1 MILATKRSAK
11 GELVFTS
18 FLFLAGVVVLW
29 DSSQLPELASADF
42 VGTRT
47 FPSIIG
53 WLLVIL
59 SALQLISVSRGNLGE
74 PEGVEGGQ
82 VESKLRLKPFLL
94 MMAGLLVFAFGLPI
108 IGFPISATILFTLVV
123 YALNPVK
130 TKWFVAVPIAAA
142 TAALVYFGFT
152 IGLQIDLPWGFDFNF
167 GTAEVV
173 VEEDW

>member
-1 MILATKRSAK
+1 MSKIRSAK

-29 DSSQLPELASADF
+29 DASQLPELAFADF

-53 WLLVIL
+53 WLLIVL
-59 SALQLISVSRGNLGE
+59 SALQLISVLRGNLGE
-74 PEGVEGGQ
+74 PEEVEGGQ
-82 VESKLRLKPFLL
+82 VESKLRLRPFFL
-94 MMAGLLVFAFGLPI
+94 MLAGLLVFAFGLPI

-130 TKWFVAVPIAAA
+130 TKWFIAIPIAAA
-142 TAALVYFGFT
+142 TAAVIYFGFT
-152 IGLQIDLPWGFDFNF
+152 LGLQIDLPWGFDFNF
-167 GTAEVV
+167 GSSEVV
-173 VEEDW
+173 VEEEW

>member
-29 DSSQLPELASADF
+29 DASQLPELATADF

-53 WLLVIL
+53 WLLVVL

-82 VESKLRLKPFLL
+82 IETQLRLRPFFL
-94 MMAGLLVFAFGLPI
+94 MITGLLVFAFGLPI
-108 IGFPISATILFTLVV
+108 IGFPIAATILFTLVV
-123 YALNPVK
+123 FALNPVK
-130 TKWFVAVPIAAA
+130 TKWFIAIPIAAA
-142 TAALVYFGFT
+142 TAAVVYFGFT
-152 IGLQIDLPWGFDFNF
+152 LGLQIDLPWGFNFDF
-167 GTAEVV
+167 GSSEVV

>member
-1 MILATKRSAK
+1 MSKNRSAK

-29 DSSQLPELASADF
+29 DASQLPELAFADF

-53 WLLVIL
+53 WLLVAL
-59 SALQLISVSRGNLGE
+59 SVLQLVSVLRGNLGE
-74 PEGVEGGQ
+74 PEGVEGGR
-82 VESKLRLKPFLL
+82 VESKLRLKPFFL
-94 MMAGLLVFAFGLPI
+94 MISGLLVFAFGLPI

-130 TKWFVAVPIAAA
+130 TKWFIALPIAAA
-142 TAALVYFGFT
+142 TAAVVYFGFT
-152 IGLQIDLPWGFDFNF
+152 LGLQIELPWGFNFDF
-167 GTAEVV
+167 GSSEVV
-173 VEEDW
+173 VEEEW

>member
-1 MILATKRSAK
+1 MSKNRSAK

-18 FLFLAGVVVLW
+18 FLFLAGVVVIW
-29 DSSQLPELASADF
+29 DANQLPELAFADF

-53 WLLVIL
+53 WLLVAL
-59 SALQLISVSRGNLGE
+59 SALQLVSVLRGNLGE

-82 VESKLRLKPFLL
+82 LESKLRLKPFFL
-94 MMAGLLVFAFGLPI
+94 MISGLLVFAFGLPL

-123 YALNPVK
+123 YALNPAK
-130 TKWFVAVPIAAA
+130 TKWFVAIPIAAA

-152 IGLQIDLPWGFDFNF
+152 LGLQIELPWGFNFDF
-167 GTAEVV
+167 GSSEVV
-173 VEEDW
+173 VEEEW

>member
-1 MILATKRSAK
+1 VILAKKRSAK

-29 DSSQLPELASADF
+29 DASQLPELASADF
-42 VGTRT
+42 VGTKT
-47 FPSIIG
+47 YPSIVG

-59 SALQLISVSRGNLGE
+59 SVLQLISVARGNLGE

-82 VESKLRLKPFLL
+82 VESKLRLRPFFL
-94 MMAGLLVFAFGLPI
+94 MIAGLLVFALGLPV
-108 IGFPISATILFTLVV
+108 IGFPIAATILFTLVV

-130 TKWFVAVPIAAA
+130 TKWFIAVPIAAA
-142 TAALVYFGFT
+142 TAAVVYFGFT
-152 IGLQIDLPWGFDFNF
+152 IGLQIDLPWGFNFDF
-167 GTAEVV
+167 GPAEVV

>member
-1 MILATKRSAK
+1 MILEKKRSAK

-18 FLFLAGVVVLW
+18 FLFLAGVIVLW
-29 DSSQLPELASADF
+29 DASQLPELATADF

-47 FPSIIG
+47 FPSLVG

-59 SALQLISVSRGNLGE
+59 STLQLISVLRGNLGE

-82 VESKLRLKPFLL
+82 IESKLRLKPFFL
-94 MMAGLLVFAFGLPI
+94 MIAGLLIFVFGLPI
-108 IGFPISATILFTLVV
+108 IGFPIAATILFTSVV
-123 YALNPVK
+123 YALNPLK
-130 TKWFVAVPIAAA
+130 TKWFIAVPIAA
-142 TAALVYFGFT
+142 TIAAVVYFGFT
-152 IGLQIDLPWGFDFNF
+152 LGLQIDLPWGFNFEF

>member
-1 MILATKRSAK
+1 MILDKKRSAK

-29 DSSQLPELASADF
+29 DASQLPELATADF

-53 WLLVIL
+53 WFLVIL
-59 SALQLISVSRGNLGE
+59 STLQLISVARGNLGE
-74 PEGVEGGQ
+74 PEEVEGGQ
-82 VESKLRLKPFLL
+82 VETKLRLKPFFL
-94 MMAGLLVFAFGLPI
+94 MIAGLLIFAFGLPV
-108 IGFPISATILFTLVV
+108 IGFPIAATILFTLVV

-130 TKWFVAVPIAAA
+130 TKWFIAVPIAAA
-142 TAALVYFGFT
+142 IAAVVYFGFT
-152 IGLQIDLPWGFDFNF
+152 IGLQIDLPWGFNFDF

-173 VEEDW
+173 VEEEW